1 MDTDV
6 FASTS
11 EQLWKGMAVS
21 QRWLANFFM
30 ILSIAAITVP
40 QHHDLRAT
48 YLDFRKS
55 QQLWSEQA
63 CKLLDGTTA
72 GAEPPSESEMLKEVT
87 FRALEALRS
96 LLLGDMEA
104 CWEAIG
110 RSIRKG
116 VTIHLFDHS
125 ECTPATREEC
135 ARRSALAR
143 MILVTDRWM
152 CFNRNRP
159 FGIASHYVSLHGRET
174 TTLDV
179 RILRAL
185 EACHDF
191 NTASTRLSL
200 ADRSERGLRLL
211 QLIDTEFVGCLS
223 DLRVDLN
230 LTKGVPVGIFTSLD
244 SSAVGQVASLVS
256 SFLYMQCV
264 FGMRFIGQNAAP
276 YALRRCSIE
285 GADSLIKTV
294 PVL

>member
-1 MDTDV
+1 M
-6 FASTS
+6 S
-11 EQLWKGMAVS
+11 QLWV
-21 QRWLANFFM
+21 ANFFM

-55 QQLWSEQA
+55 QQLWFEQA
-63 CKLLDGTTA
+63 CKLLDGAAA
-72 GAEPPSESEMLKEVT
+72 GAEPPSESEMLNEVT

-152 CFNRNRP
+152 CFNRDRP
-159 FGIASHYVSLHGRET
+159 FGIASHYVSLHGRDIT
-174 TTLDV
+174 PDV

-191 NTASTRLSL
+191 NIASARLSL

-223 DLRVDLN
+223 DLRVDTT
-230 LTKGVPVGIFTSLD
+230 LTKGVSVGIFTSLE
-244 SSAVGQVASLVS
+244 SGAIGQVASLVA